1 MDLRCDNRRRRRRV
15 SFPVLGSTLRGKL
28 MSSDRILLVLIV
40 VVSILAVI
48 PQLAAQFA
56 YWGLVL
62 VVLGL
67 VAGGMG
73 EYGSDMTQ
81 RILIYVI
88 AVSLTQITGSLD
100 AIPTVGPLVGDV
112 LNNMATGIQGIAIAV
127 FVLAMYERIMPA
139 KQTGGYRP

>member
-1 MDLRCDNRRRRRRV
+1 
-15 SFPVLGSTLRGKL
+15 
-28 MSSDRILLVLIV
+28 MSSDRILLILIV

-100 AIPTVGPLVGDV
+100 AIPTVGPWVGHV

>member
-1 MDLRCDNRRRRRRV
+1 
-15 SFPVLGSTLRGKL
+15 
-28 MSSDRILLVLIV
+28 MSSDRILLILIV
-40 VVSILAVI
+40 VVSILAAI
-48 PQLAAQFA
+48 PAVAS
-56 YWGLVL
+56 LVPGDTTWALIL

-73 EYGSDMTQ
+73 GYGSDMTQ

-100 AIPTVGPLVGDV
+100 AIPTVGPWVGHV

>member
-1 MDLRCDNRRRRRRV
+1 
-15 SFPVLGSTLRGKL
+15 
-28 MSSDRILLVLIV
+28 MSSDRILLILIV
-40 VVSILAVI
+40 VVSILAAI
-48 PQLAAQFA
+48 PAVAS
-56 YWGLVL
+56 LVPGDTTWALIL

-73 EYGSDMTQ
+73 GYGSDMTQ

-100 AIPTVGPLVGDV
+100 AIPTVGHHIGHV
-112 LNNMATGIQGIAIAV
+112 LNHMATGIQGIAIAV